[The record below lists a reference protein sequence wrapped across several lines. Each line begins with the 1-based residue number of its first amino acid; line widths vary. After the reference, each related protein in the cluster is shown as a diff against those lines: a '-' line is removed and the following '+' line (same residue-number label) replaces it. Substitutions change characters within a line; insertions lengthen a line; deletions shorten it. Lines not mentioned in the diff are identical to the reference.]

1 MGCLTIHRAFQIKKI
16 AIIQGIP
23 LIIIF
28 KQECELWVIHGGG
41 AFQYL
46 LKVSRKS
53 QSVPECLQRKPEYP
67 EKTINLYKYIEIRF
81 ILDSVLLMLLVSI
94 ATDHHTYWYW
104 QRKPFGGVIQQSI
117 HYDCGQCKTLLV
129 KVKENV
135 SASA

>member
-1 MGCLTIHRAFQIKKI
+1 MY
-16 AIIQGIP
+16 P
-23 LIIIF
+23 
-28 KQECELWVIHGGG
+28 
-41 AFQYL
+41 
-46 LKVSRKS
+46 SRR
-53 QSVPECLQRKPEYP
+53 VPVAVEE
-67 EKTINLYKYIEIRF
+67 TINLYKYIEIRF

-104 QRKPFGGVIQQSI
+104 QRKPFAIWWCYTI